1 MNQRLLKA
9 VSLVSA
15 AALMGGIILSGCS
28 GSGNGSNNGGAAST
42 PSGGS
47 SNGAEKTEIVVGR
60 VAPMT
65 GSLASFGKGSLD
77 VEEYAIE
84 SINADGGIYL
94 EEYGKKLPVRFVMV
108 DSESDTTK
116 ASEGATKLL
125 NESGIDVMITSHTAD
140 TVNPVSAACERAGIP
155 CISVDTPADAWAAN
169 GPYTYSYHA
178 GFNTENELSC
188 FADAWDAIDSNKTVG
203 ILAANDAEGIEMS
216 GAIAEFA
223 ESRGYT
229 VVDPGRFTS
238 GTSDYTSIINDLKNA
253 ECDILMGVMITPDFS
268 TFWKQ
273 CNQQGY
279 VPKLCTI
286 AKATLFV
293 ADVEAVAGGTDICDG
308 LVSEVWWTPDHPFV
322 SSITGETSKELGDWW
337 TAKYNE
343 PAPATMGYKY
353 ANVEILVDILERAGS
368 LDPQKII
375 EATAATNLDT
385 CIGNVQY
392 NDEHVSVMNLVTGQ
406 WVYEDGGY
414 VQKIVLN
421 TQIPECPLTGEL
433 KTLPHSTR

>member
-1 MNQRLLKA
+1 MKKNYGKPLSLACSFVVAGSILLA
-9 VSLVSA
+9 
-15 AALMGGIILSGCS
+15 GCS
-28 GSGNGSNNGGAAST
+28 TGGGETPTSGQ
-42 PSGGS
+42 PSGS
-47 SNGAEKTEIVVGR
+47 SGGEKTEIVVGR

-65 GSLASFGKGSLD
+65 GALASFGKGSMD
-77 VEEYAIE
+77 VEAAAIE
-84 SINADGGIYL
+84 ALNADGGLYM
-94 EEYGKKLPVRFVMV
+94 EEYGKKLPIRFVLA

-116 ASEGATKLL
+116 ASEAATKLI
-125 NESGIDVMITSHTAD
+125 NESKIDIMITSHTAD

-155 CISVDTPADAWAAN
+155 CISVDTPADAWVAN

-188 FADAWDAIDSNKTVG
+188 FVDAWDAIDCNKTVG
-203 ILAANDAEGIEMS
+203 VLAANDAEGIELS
-216 GAIAEFA
+216 GAIKEYA

-229 VVDPGRFTS
+229 VVDPGRYTS
-238 GTSDYTSIINDLKNA
+238 GTSDYTSIINDLKA
-253 ECDILMGVMITPDFS
+253 ADCDVLVGVMLTPDFS

-286 AKATLFV
+286 AKACLFV
-293 ADVEAVAGGTDICDG
+293 ADVEAVAGGTSICDG

-322 SSITGETSKELGDWW
+322 SSLTGQTSKELGDWW

-343 PAPATMGYKY
+343 PAPATMGYKH
-353 ANVEILVDILERAGS
+353 ANVEILVDILSRAGS
-368 LDPQKII
+368 LDASKIL
-375 EATAATNLDT
+375 EATEATNLDT

-392 NDEHVSVMNLVTGQ
+392 NTDHVSVMNLVTGQ
-406 WVYEDGGY
+406 WVLEDGNY
-414 VQKIVLN
+414 VQKIVIN

-433 KTLPHSTR
+433 KTLPGSTR